1 MAGLILDKLSED
13 VSGRVRPFF
22 EELLGSHSNNVHSIH
37 ITGSSLTGDFDP
49 KASDTNSVV
58 VLREMDLE
66 FLKTLAP
73 MGKKYRKKKVAAPLI
88 MTPGYIENSL
98 DVFPVEFLNIRLIHQ
113 TVFGDDV
120 FASIELSTDNL
131 RHQCERELKVKLIGL
146 RQGYISSMGDVAMIT
161 EGLAQSITGYIP
173 LFRALL
179 VLLGKEPPVLNAD
192 VLKALD
198 EATGFDCGIFHKL
211 LEEKKHRHKPGI
223 GELNVIFEEY
233 YQATERLGKVV
244 NDIKA

>member
-1 MAGLILDKLSED
+1 VAGLILDKLSED
-13 VSGRVRPFF
+13 VRGRVRPFF
-22 EELLGSHSNNVHSIH
+22 EEILGSHLSNVHSIH
-37 ITGSSLTGDFDP
+37 ITGSSLTGDFNP

-58 VLREMDLE
+58 VLKEMDLG
-66 FLKTLAP
+66 FLETLAP

-98 DVFPVEFLNIRLIHQ
+98 DVFPVEFLNIKLIHQ

-120 FASIELSTDNL
+120 FAGIELNTNNL

-146 RQGYISSMGDVAMIT
+146 RQGYISAMGDVTMIT
-161 EGLAQSITGYIP
+161 EGLGQSITGYIP

-179 VLLGKEPPVLNAD
+179 VLLGKEPPALNAD

-198 EATGFDCGIFHKL
+198 EATGFDCSIFHKL
-211 LEEKKHRHKPGI
+211 LEEKKLRQKPAI
-223 GELNVIFEEY
+223 GELNAIFKEY
-233 YQATERLGKVV
+233 YHATERLGKVV